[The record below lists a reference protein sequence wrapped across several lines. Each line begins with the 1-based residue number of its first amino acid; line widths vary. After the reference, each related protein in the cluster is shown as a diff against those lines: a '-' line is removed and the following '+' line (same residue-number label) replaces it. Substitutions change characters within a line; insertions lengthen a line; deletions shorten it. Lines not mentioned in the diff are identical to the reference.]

1 MNSAPKTILFIL
13 QRAPY
18 GSSSVRES
26 LEAALA
32 AAAFEQ
38 HVQLLFSGDGVF
50 ALLAGQQADAVQ
62 SKDTSKMLQAL
73 HYYDIE
79 DVFVD
84 AFSMEE
90 RNLSA
95 AQSAIPVTTL
105 AGDTL
110 KQLIQRADCVIAL

>member
-1 MNSAPKTILFIL
+1 VNTRKTILFIL

-18 GSSSVRES
+18 GCSSVRES

-38 HVQLLFSGDGVF
+38 HIQLLFSGDGVF
-50 ALLAGQQADAVQ
+50 ALLANQQPDAIQ
-62 SKDTSKMLQAL
+62 CKDTGKMLHAL

-84 AFSMEE
+84 AVSLEE
-90 RNLSA
+90 RALDTGML
-95 AQSAIPVTTL
+95 AIQAKPAHDDSL
-105 AGDTL
+105 REL
-110 KQLIQRADCVIAL
+110 LRHADCVVAL